1 MEYLLALVLILF
13 GFVCGKTYSEYSIA
27 KMLRNALE
35 DRGIDVDAE
44 IKKIQL
50 EEQPEKI
57 IIKKLVTERHNDMLY
72 VYDYE
77 TKDFVCQGKTLDEC
91 AELAKKYKNII
102 NAVVVHENKIT
113 LFVDGVTKKA
123 IV

>member
-50 EEQPEKI
+50 EEQLLLLYL
-57 IIKKLVTERHNDMLY
+57 KLV
-72 VYDYE
+72 
-77 TKDFVCQGKTLDEC
+77 
-91 AELAKKYKNII
+91 
-102 NAVVVHENKIT
+102 
-113 LFVDGVTKKA
+113 
-123 IV
+123 